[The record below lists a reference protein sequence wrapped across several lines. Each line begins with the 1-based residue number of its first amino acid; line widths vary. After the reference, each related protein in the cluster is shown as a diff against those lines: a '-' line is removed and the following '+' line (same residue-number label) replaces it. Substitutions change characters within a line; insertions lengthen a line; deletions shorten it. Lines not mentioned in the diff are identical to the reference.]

1 MPTQTGPQV
10 SYRSPEFKVIKTTN
24 MTSNAT
30 PLEAAMSPELNL
42 MEISI
47 WLRWRLLSRRP
58 GPKFLILSLERYAV
72 EAARP

>member
-30 PLEAAMSPELNL
+30 PLEAAMSPELN
-42 MEISI
+42 
-47 WLRWRLLSRRP
+47 
-58 GPKFLILSLERYAV
+58 
-72 EAARP
+72 